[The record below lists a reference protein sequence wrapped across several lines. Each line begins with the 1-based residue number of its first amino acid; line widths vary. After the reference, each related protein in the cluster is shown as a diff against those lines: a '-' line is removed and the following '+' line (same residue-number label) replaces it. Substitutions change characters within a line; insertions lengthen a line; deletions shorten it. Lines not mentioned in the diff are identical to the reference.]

1 MRSEGGERIPEAVMR
16 KTLLTLLC
24 GLALA
29 GCGYRAPLHKSY
41 IPVVTDST
49 LYGGVRAD
57 FQQLAALMEKD
68 TGMKPIEG
76 NTVSL
81 VFEGQ
86 VNLDRMLDDVRAAGR
101 SVYIEPYRFCL
112 DSVGTVLAGI
122 LREKAAS
129 GVDVRIILDKS
140 ANTAEDIRKLK
151 TLRDDGAMVKTFH
164 RPVFFLDHWIPKLA
178 THRNHRK
185 LLLLDGTTAFVGSR
199 NIQDKYFFDWH
210 DADVRITGPVLADLT
225 EAFHGNQRNIG
236 LHRQKPLYVAPDLE
250 EKALRDTVPG
260 LEQFFGVPVQVVP
273 EYPTDRRL
281 PTRNCLEWA
290 LAHAKKCFWYYNPYS
305 PPPPSTIE
313 ALQEAARRGVDVRWI
328 TPSITDIEPE
338 RGISESMYE
347 GLLDAGVRIYEWQ
360 DHMMHAKQYLC
371 DDYLTIIGSTN
382 MDNLSLF
389 LNYELLALLYDERIC
404 LRAAETFLRDLET
417 HCREI
422 TLEEVKS
429 WPEPRKWRNWILRIL
444 GGPLA

>member
-1 MRSEGGERIPEAVMR
+1 MR
-16 KTLLTLLC
+16 KTILTLLC

-29 GCGYRAPLHKSY
+29 GCGYRAPLHTSY
-41 IPVVTDST
+41 IPVMTDST
-49 LYGGVRAD
+49 LYGGIRAEY
-57 FQQLAALMEKD
+57 QQLAALMEKD
-68 TGMKPIEG
+68 TGMKPAEG

-86 VNLDRMLDDVRAAGR
+86 ENLDQLLEDVRAAEI

-122 LREKAAS
+122 LREKAAN
-129 GVDVRIILDKS
+129 GADVRIILDKS
-140 ANTAEDIRKLK
+140 ANTEEDMQKLK
-151 TLRDDGAMVKTFH
+151 KLRKDGAMVNTFH
-164 RPVFFLDHWIPKLA
+164 RPAFFLDRWIPKLA

-185 LLLLDGTTAFVGSR
+185 LLILDGRTAFIGSR

-210 DADVRITGPVLADLT
+210 DADVRITGPVIADLT

-250 EKALRDTVPG
+250 EAARRDTMPG
-260 LEQFFGVPVQVVP
+260 LEQFFDVPIQVVP
-273 EYPTDRRL
+273 EYPTDRNL

-290 LAHAKKCFWYYNPYS
+290 LNHAKSYFWYYNPYS
-305 PPPPSTIE
+305 PPPMSTIE
-313 ALQEAARRGVDVRWI
+313 ALQNAARRGVDVRWI
-328 TPSITDIEPE
+328 APSITDIQPE
-338 RGISESMYE
+338 RGIAESMYQ
-347 GLLDAGVRIYEWQ
+347 GLLEAGVRIYEWQ
-360 DHMMHAKQYLC
+360 GHMMHAKQYLS

-389 LNYELLALLYDERIC
+389 LNYELLAILYDGRIC
-404 LRAAETFLRDLET
+404 RRAAETFQKDLET
-417 HCREI
+417 HCLEI
-422 TLEEVKS
+422 TLEEVRR
-429 WPEPRKWRNWILRIL
+429 WPSPRKWRNWILRIL

>member
-1 MRSEGGERIPEAVMR
+1 MR

-49 LYGGVRAD
+49 LYSGVRAD

-86 VNLDRMLDDVRAAGR
+86 ENLDRMLDDVRAAER
-101 SVYIEPYRFCL
+101 SVYIGPYRFCL

-129 GVDVRIILDKS
+129 GVDVRIILDKA

-151 TLRDDGAMVKTFH
+151 TLREDGAMVKAFH

-290 LAHAKKCFWYYNPYS
+290 LAHAQKYFWYYNPYS

-328 TPSITDIEPE
+328 APSITDIEPE
-338 RGISESMYE
+338 RGIAESMYE

-404 LRAAETFLRDLET
+404 RRAAETFLHDLET

>member
-1 MRSEGGERIPEAVMR
+1 MKKAS
-16 KTLLTLLC
+16 LTLLC
-24 GLALA
+24 ALALA
-29 GCGYRAPLHKSY
+29 GCGYRAPLHQSY

-49 LYGGVRAD
+49 LYSGVRAD
-57 FQQLAALMEKD
+57 YQQLAALMEKD

-86 VNLDRMLDDVRAAGR
+86 ENLDRMLDDVRAAER

-185 LLLLDGTTAFVGSR
+185 LLLLDGSTAYVGSR

-290 LAHAKKCFWYYNPYS
+290 LAHAKKYFWYYNPDLFKDVEYCQVIGRYELFD
-305 PPPPSTIE
+305 PSSDDNYGHYTNQRCTVYHDTIY
-313 ALQEAARRGVDVRWI
+313 LKKRTMFPTPMKSFSLPQRFRLKAA
-328 TPSITDIEPE
+328 SILSLSSHRINLT
-338 RGISESMYE
+338 RMTGA
-347 GLLDAGVRIYEWQ
+347 GLLPGRRKGNGTRIIRISS
-360 DHMMHAKQYLC
+360 MNF
-371 DDYLTIIGSTN
+371 TTG
-382 MDNLSLF
+382 
-389 LNYELLALLYDERIC
+389 LYI
-404 LRAAETFLRDLET
+404 
-417 HCREI
+417 
-422 TLEEVKS
+422 
-429 WPEPRKWRNWILRIL
+429 
-444 GGPLA
+444 

>member
-1 MRSEGGERIPEAVMR
+1 MR

-86 VNLDRMLDDVRAAGR
+86 VNLDRMLDDVRAAER

-129 GVDVRIILDKS
+129 GVDVRIILDKA

-151 TLRDDGAMVKTFH
+151 TLREDGAMVKTFH

-210 DADVRITGPVLADLT
+210 DADVRITGPVLTDLT

-273 EYPTDRRL
+273 EYPTDRCL

-290 LAHAKKCFWYYNPYS
+290 LAHAQKYFWYYNPYS

-328 TPSITDIEPE
+328 APSITDIEPE
-338 RGISESMYE
+338 RGIAESMYE

-404 LRAAETFLRDLET
+404 RRAAETFLHDLET

>member
-1 MRSEGGERIPEAVMR
+1 MR

-29 GCGYRAPLHKSY
+29 GCGYRAPLHQSY

-49 LYGGVRAD
+49 LYSGVRAD
-57 FQQLAALMEKD
+57 YQQLAALMEKD

-86 VNLDRMLDDVRAAGR
+86 ENLDRMLDDVRAAER

-129 GVDVRIILDKS
+129 GVDVRIILDKA

-151 TLRDDGAMVKTFH
+151 TLREDGAMVKTFH

-290 LAHAKKCFWYYNPYS
+290 LAHAQKYFWYYNPYS

-328 TPSITDIEPE
+328 APSITDIEPE
-338 RGISESMYE
+338 RGIAESMYE

-404 LRAAETFLRDLET
+404 HRAAETFLHDLET

>member
-1 MRSEGGERIPEAVMR
+1 MKKAS
-16 KTLLTLLC
+16 LTLLC

-29 GCGYRAPLHKSY
+29 GCGYRAPLHQSY
-41 IPVVTDST
+41 MPVVTDST
-49 LYGGVRAD
+49 LYSGVRAD
-57 FQQLAALMEKD
+57 YQQLAALMEKD

-86 VNLDRMLDDVRAAGR
+86 ENLDRMLDDVRAAER

-185 LLLLDGTTAFVGSR
+185 LLLLDGSTAYVGSR

-250 EKALRDTVPG
+250 EKALRDTMPG

-290 LAHAKKCFWYYNPYS
+290 LAHAKKYFWYYNPYS

-328 TPSITDIEPE
+328 APSITDIEPE
-338 RGISESMYE
+338 RGIAESMYQ
-347 GLLDAGVRIYEWQ
+347 GLLEAGVRIYEWQ
-360 DHMMHAKQYLC
+360 GHMMHAKQYLC

-404 LRAAETFLRDLET
+404 RRAAETFLHDLEA

>member
-1 MRSEGGERIPEAVMR
+1 MR

-29 GCGYRAPLHKSY
+29 GCGYRAPLHQSY

-49 LYGGVRAD
+49 LYSGIRANY
-57 FQQLAALMEKD
+57 QQLAALMEKD

-86 VNLDRMLDDVRAAGR
+86 ENLDRMLDDVRAAER

-129 GVDVRIILDKS
+129 GVDVRIILDKA

-151 TLRDDGAMVKTFH
+151 TLREDGAMVKTFH

-290 LAHAKKCFWYYNPYS
+290 LAHAQKYFWYYNPYS

-328 TPSITDIEPE
+328 APSITDIEPE
-338 RGISESMYE
+338 RGIAESMYE

-404 LRAAETFLRDLET
+404 RRAAETFLHDLET

>member
-1 MRSEGGERIPEAVMR
+1 MKKAF
-16 KTLLTLLC
+16 LTLLC

-29 GCGYRAPLHKSY
+29 GCGYRAPLHQSY

-86 VNLDRMLDDVRAAGR
+86 ENLDRMLDDVRAAGR

-129 GVDVRIILDKS
+129 GVDVRIILDKA

-151 TLRDDGAMVKTFH
+151 TLRDTM
-164 RPVFFLDHWIPKLA
+164 
-178 THRNHRK
+178 
-185 LLLLDGTTAFVGSR
+185 
-199 NIQDKYFFDWH
+199 
-210 DADVRITGPVLADLT
+210 
-225 EAFHGNQRNIG
+225 
-236 LHRQKPLYVAPDLE
+236 
-250 EKALRDTVPG
+250 PG

-290 LAHAKKCFWYYNPYS
+290 LAYAQKYFWYYNPYS

-328 TPSITDIEPE
+328 APSITDIEPE
-338 RGISESMYE
+338 RGIAESMYE

-404 LRAAETFLRDLET
+404 HRAAETFLHDLET